1 MDAFSIVVGFAAIA
15 PAYFY
20 DCMDWR
26 EFLAIGQA
34 YREDWEK
41 TRLLIETMG
50 GTLNLPWGKD
60 INPARPKKPTGY
72 NKNKALS
79 VARALQN
86 INISN
91 N

>member
-1 MDAFSIVVGFAAIA
+1 MDAFSIVVGFSGID
-15 PAYFY
+15 PRYFY
-20 DCMDWR
+20 DSMDWR

-50 GTLNLPWGKD
+50 GQLNLPWGKE
-60 INPARPKKPTGY
+60 INPARKKKSGY
-72 NKNKALS
+72 NKNKALA

-86 INISN
+86 KHSKN
-91 N
+91 